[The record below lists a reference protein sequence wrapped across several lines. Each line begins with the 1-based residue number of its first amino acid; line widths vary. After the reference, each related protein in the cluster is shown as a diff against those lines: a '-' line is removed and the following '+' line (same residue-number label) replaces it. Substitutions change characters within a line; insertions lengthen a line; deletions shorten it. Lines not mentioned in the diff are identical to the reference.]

1 MSEKIITLKTNGEF
15 RRLYGR
21 GKSYVH
27 PLLVTYFLRNRTGI
41 ARIGITAGKK
51 IGNAVARNRARRVI
65 REAYRHILPDIAVAK
80 NRGWDIVFVARAKTC
95 RVKSTQIK
103 GVMRK
108 HLKEAGMLS
117 GNK

>member
-21 GKSYVH
+21 GRSYVH
-27 PLLVTYFLRNRTGI
+27 PLLVTYFLKNRTGI

-65 REAYRHILPDIAVAK
+65 REAYRQILPDLALTRS
-80 NRGWDIVFVARAKTC
+80 RGWDIVFVARTRICTA
-95 RVKSTQIK
+95 KSTQVK
-103 GVMRK
+103 GVMKK
-108 HLKEAGMLS
+108 HFQEAGLLL
-117 GNK
+117 NN